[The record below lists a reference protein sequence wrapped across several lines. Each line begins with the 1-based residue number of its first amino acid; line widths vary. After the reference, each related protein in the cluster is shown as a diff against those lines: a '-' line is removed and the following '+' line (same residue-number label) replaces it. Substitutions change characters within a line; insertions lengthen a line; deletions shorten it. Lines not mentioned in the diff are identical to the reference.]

1 MKKVPKNGY
10 SSFQKNFSQKIT
22 NNQKNNSQMKKK
34 CLRMDI
40 AVFRKTSAK
49 KLQKITYNQ
58 KNNSQ

>member
-1 MKKVPKNGY
+1 
-10 SSFQKNFSQKIT
+10 
-22 NNQKNNSQMKKK
+22 MKKK

-49 KLQKITYNQ
+49 KLQITKKTIRSFQKNFSQKITNNQ

>member
-1 MKKVPKNGY
+1 MDIAVFRKTSAKKL
-10 SSFQKNFSQKIT
+10 QKIT
-22 NNQKNNSQMKKK
+22 YNQKNNSQMKKK